1 MSEQQVMEAE
11 KAEAV
16 EEILAASV
24 EEAVSEEA
32 VSEEVVAEEVVD
44 EIVAE
49 EIAAEIIAEE
59 AVAEAVA
66 EEVASDGVAA
76 SSSMAA
82 DVDTQEILDASGR
95 VVKLLSVGQEVPGTV
110 KRLTEFGAF
119 IDIGV
124 GRDGLVHISEMSV
137 RRVGK
142 VTDVLQ
148 EGQEVNL
155 WIKKLDRDRN
165 RISLTMIEPGKR
177 TIRDLDKGDLVE
189 GTVTR
194 MMPYGAF
201 IDIGVGRD
209 ALLHVRE
216 MGENFVT
223 KPEDVV
229 KIGETIEARIIDI
242 SRRRSRID
250 LSIKGLRPE
259 PEPVMAP
266 QTATQAAM
274 VEAAPEP
281 ELDAVDPFA
290 DVEILT
296 PIQAA
301 LLRAQERSG
310 VTLQL
315 KPSRKA
321 EKRANANK
329 KRAAQEDIISRT
341 LSSPP
346 K

>member
-1 MSEQQVMEAE
+1 MEAE

-24 EEAVSEEA
+24 EET
-32 VSEEVVAEEVVD
+32 VAEEVMADIGVEDAVAEKVTD
-44 EIVAE
+44 EIVAV
-49 EIAAEIIAEE
+49 E
-59 AVAEAVA
+59 AVAELAV
-66 EEVASDGVAA
+66 EEVAAA
-76 SSSMAA
+76 SSVATSS
-82 DVDTQEILDASGR
+82 DPDTQEVLDASGR
-95 VVKLLSVGQEVPGTV
+95 VVKLLSVGQEVQGTV

-119 IDIGV
+119 VDIGV

-142 VTDVLQ
+142 VSDVLQ
-148 EGQEVNL
+148 EGLEVTL
-155 WIKKLDRDRN
+155 WIKKLDRNRN

-201 IDIGVGRD
+201 VDIGVGRD
-209 ALLHVRE
+209 ALLHIRE
-216 MGENFVT
+216 MGENFVA

-229 KIGETIEARIIDI
+229 KVGETIEARIIDI

-259 PEPVMAP
+259 PEPVV
-266 QTATQAAM
+266 TTQVVAYETSVTEPTPEPE
-274 VEAAPEP
+274 VEAA
-281 ELDAVDPFA
+281 DPFA
-290 DVEILT
+290 DIEVLT

-310 VTLQL
+310 VMLPM
-315 KPSRKA
+315 KSSRKA
-321 EKRANANK
+321 ERRANANK

>member
-1 MSEQQVMEAE
+1 MSEQQVLEAE
-11 KAEAV
+11 QADVVATPVAESAIDV
-16 EEILAASV
+16 AAASV
-24 EEAVSEEA
+24 EDVTP
-32 VSEEVVAEEVVD
+32 
-44 EIVAE
+44 
-49 EIAAEIIAEE
+49 
-59 AVAEAVA
+59 
-66 EEVASDGVAA
+66 ASDPVSAA
-76 SSSMAA
+76 PHDNGAAPGA
-82 DVDTQEILDASGR
+82 DVDSEEILDASGR
-95 VVKLLSVGQEVPGTV
+95 TVKLLSVGQQVLGTV

-142 VTDVLQ
+142 VADVLQ
-148 EGQEVNL
+148 EGQEVTL

-216 MGENFVT
+216 MGENFVA

-250 LSIKGLRPE
+250 LSVKGLRPE
-259 PEPVMAP
+259 PEPVASAP
-266 QTATQAAM
+266 AGGGHH
-274 VEAAPEP
+274 EAPAEVAPEP
-281 ELDAVDPFA
+281 EPEAADPFA
-290 DVEILT
+290 EVEVLT

-310 VTLQL
+310 VTLQM

-321 EKRANANK
+321 EKRANANQ
-329 KRAAQEDIISRT
+329 KRAAQDDIISRT